1 MGGYGSD
8 KKAIYGYVNKNG
20 PILYGRDDNED
31 FNSNNN
37 NYSSYNNHNQH
48 QLQLMN
54 PFLLSK
60 TTTMLINITKTTIS
74 TSKAQKKHL
83 EKWKSNS

>member
-48 QLQLMN
+48 Q
-54 PFLLSK
+54 FRGATYESVF
-60 TTTMLINITKTTIS
+60 
-74 TSKAQKKHL
+74 AF
-83 EKWKSNS
+83 EDDDDAD